1 MLELPAGDYVIFG
14 SAPLLARGIIAEVG
28 DIDLLATRSA
38 WQRACLLGTPE
49 TARGGDRVIRTDS
62 DIDIFDGWLGLDVDA
77 IVGRAETIDGLPIAR
92 LSDVV
97 AYKRLLDRPKDRT
110 HLELLEAFTTTG
122 S

>member
-49 TARGGDRVIRTDS
+49 TAPGGDRIICIDS
-62 DIDIFDGWLGLDVDA
+62 GIDIFGGWLGLDVDA
-77 IVGRAETIDGLPIAR
+77 VIGRAETIDGLPIAH
-92 LSDVV
+92 LSDVA
-97 AYKRLLDRPKDRT
+97 AYKHLLDRPKDRA
-110 HLELLEAFTTTG
+110 HLELLEAFTTTD